1 MRIFLNENVLCFC
14 GVEGGWGGGEERRTC
29 TYSGLFWTGLLTN
42 VDLNGF
48 RLSSLAPILN
58 RMLFSIL
65 SSLNVIMVS
74 CIS

>member
-1 MRIFLNENVLCFC
+1 MFFIYVGL
-14 GVEGGWGGGEERRTC
+14 GGGGGGTC

-65 SSLNVIMVS
+65 SSLNVVVVA
-74 CIS
+74 